1 MHSALAVAAPAAV
14 SELRAQGVLG
24 VGRLRSLAVAVV
36 AIGVSLGCLVAVRS
50 AVGGLNALQLAMFS
64 VGGWA
69 LLIANGLSGAYLGGT
84 GTRDVHGIVDH
95 LPLRRVDLAM
105 LPFAL
110 GGLRS
115 GILSALLCGIA
126 LVALGRRTHRHLCG
140 SAWSS
145 RPPCRSCPRRSC
157 GPARAG
163 SAPTRRRGSCSP

>member
-1 MHSALAVAAPAAV
+1 
-14 SELRAQGVLG
+14 
-24 VGRLRSLAVAVV
+24 
-36 AIGVSLGCLVAVRS
+36 
-50 AVGGLNALQLAMFS
+50 MFS

-126 LVALGRRTHRHLCG
+126 LVAPR
-140 SAWSS
+140 SANTPTPLWLSLIVAATL
-145 RPPCRSCPRRSC
+145 PIL
-157 GPARAG
+157 PATIVWGQHAQAAPLRAG
-163 SAPTRRRGSCSP
+163 VDPAPPDGPHQRPDGRGGASRRPGPRLR